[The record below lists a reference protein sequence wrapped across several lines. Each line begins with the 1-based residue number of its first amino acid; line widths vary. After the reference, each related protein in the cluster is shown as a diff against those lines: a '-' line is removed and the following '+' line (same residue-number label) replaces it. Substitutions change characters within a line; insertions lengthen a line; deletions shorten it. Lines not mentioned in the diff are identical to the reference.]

1 MDQDATCYGGRP
13 CPGDNVVLDVDP
25 APPMER
31 VTAAPHFSAHLV
43 LAHVYC
49 GETVAYVSYC

>member
-13 CPGDNVVLDVDP
+13 RPGDNVVVDGDP

-31 VTAAPHFSAHLV
+31 GTATPIFSAQVV

-49 GETVAYVSYC
+49 GETVAYVSYG